1 MKISK
6 SKSEIKKFDLYKM
19 EVAKLKN
26 MHLIVGGGGDDPVDT
41 NDKKAG
47 SSNRCSVQ
55 KND

>member
-1 MKISK
+1 MKTSK
-6 SKSEIKKFDLYKM
+6 SKSEIKKFDLDKM

-55 KND
+55 KNE